1 MAAQLDKIPPTCKAM
16 LICDQVIIERDTE
29 KISVIGSYSTLSL
42 ERASPHFGPF
52 CIFPQLTAGN
62 AECRVIIEVQDLRE
76 GDVISKSEPKLVQ
89 LEDRLEVLNL
99 IAAWPAIPIEHAGV
113 YDVVAFADG
122 IEIDRQRLQISF
134 DSEGEHHE
142 EKGFHRKWKKTK
154 FCREERVARCSSKRD
169 RQDSNENRLPAARKA
184 A

>member
-1 MAAQLDKIPPTCKAM
+1 MAVQLDKIPPTCKAM
-16 LICDQVIIERDTE
+16 LICDQVMIERDTE

-76 GDVISKSEPKLVQ
+76 GHVISKSEPKLVQ
-89 LEDRLEVLNL
+89 FEDRLEVLNL

-142 EKGFHRKWKKTK
+142 E
-154 FCREERVARCSSKRD
+154 
-169 RQDSNENRLPAARKA
+169 
-184 A
+184 